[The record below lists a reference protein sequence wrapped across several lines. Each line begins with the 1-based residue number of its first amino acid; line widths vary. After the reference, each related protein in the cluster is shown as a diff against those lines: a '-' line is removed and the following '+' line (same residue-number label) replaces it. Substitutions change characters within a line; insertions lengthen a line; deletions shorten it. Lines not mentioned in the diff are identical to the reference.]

1 MRESCDGP
9 EGYPTRRK
17 GTRGE
22 EVKSMIKAA
31 EEEEIGRIKRFR
43 LALLAAVA
51 IVGIVDIAMP
61 TTTTTAPE
69 KEVETRE
76 GCISTLTY
84 QSKNN
89 SRRLPSDY
97 ICYICRLAPA
107 DVFDSTG
114 NLDMPIEMSALCF
127 SCYTDVMQE
136 RGNRKSRRKDD
147 EKEEENDTSDG
158 RWTS

>member
-17 GTRGE
+17 GTRE
-22 EVKSMIKAA
+22 EVKSMIKAEEEEE

-51 IVGIVDIAMP
+51 FVGIVDIAMP
-61 TTTTTAPE
+61 TTTAAPE

-114 NLDMPIEMSALCF
+114 NLDMPLEMSALSL
-127 SCYTDVMQE
+127 SCYIRSKKRV
-136 RGNRKSRRKDD
+136 
-147 EKEEENDTSDG
+147 
-158 RWTS
+158 

>member
-17 GTRGE
+17 GTIE
-22 EVKSMIKAA
+22 EVKSMTKAA

-51 IVGIVDIAMP
+51 IVGIVDIAMV
-61 TTTTTAPE
+61 TTTPE
-69 KEVETRE
+69 KGVETRE
-76 GCISTLTY
+76 GRISTSTY

-97 ICYICRLAPA
+97 ICYTCRLAPA

-127 SCYTDVMQE
+127 SCYTDLMQE
-136 RGNRKSRRKDD
+136 RGNRKSRRKDY